1 MGELVEIHLEEKA
14 GQAGVWGVSLP
25 LEALGGLPTPTSAL
39 PAWPA
44 LSSHG
49 GREGRREG
57 DQTVVLRAPWGG
69 FNEFPETGQG
79 QQVHLS
85 GQPAEAGRRG
95 EKDRHRFSSPRA
107 ERGWDSKQAVA
118 SAFGRTCCL

>member
-1 MGELVEIHLEEKA
+1 MEIHLEEKA

-49 GREGRREG
+49 GREGDRTG
-57 DQTVVLRAPWGG
+57 VLRAPWGG

-85 GQPAEAGRRG
+85 GQPRLGGKKKRTSTGSLPPGRKEDGTASRQWLRHLGGLAACRDAG
-95 EKDRHRFSSPRA
+95 KAHP
-107 ERGWDSKQAVA
+107 
-118 SAFGRTCCL
+118 